1 MANRLQQANSNR
13 LSPLQL
19 ALLPPIL
26 LAGLSFLPRVSANP
40 RLVASFWGAA
50 AILLVF
56 LFLLRRQVIRAA
68 RQLQYDFLP
77 AKVHYIQGLM
87 QFCIYVYWGK
97 YWSPVY
103 HQAPLILAQLV
114 VVYGLDM
121 LVCWWRRDKWVL
133 GFGPFPI
140 ILSTNLF
147 LWYKDDWFF
156 LQFLMVAVG
165 VLFKEFVKWK
175 REGRVTHIFNPSG
188 IALSLFSIGLLIT
201 KTTSIT
207 WGEEIATTLQRPPH
221 IYLEIFLV
229 GLVVQALFSVT
240 LVTLWAAAALCI
252 LNLIYTH
259 WTGGYHFIDSTIPVS
274 VFVGLHLLVT
284 DPATSP
290 RTALGKI
297 LFGASYGAA
306 VFATYGALSWLG
318 APTFYDKLL
327 CVPVLNLCVQFFDWV
342 SHTLAKRLRVLN
354 SDWAWNPQRYNL
366 RHMAVWIALFAVIT
380 TTGFLSKGKDHPGSN
395 PAFWQQACAEQ
406 RWNGCK
412 TWLHTLNISCADDVA
427 SACLTLGQ
435 VLSDGRLAP
444 RDVSEAG
451 KSFGR
456 ACDLGLADGCTNL
469 VQAVRADTGNALL
482 EACNRRD
489 GASCFILGSLVFKG
503 SGVPQDAGRAV
514 SLFSQSCASGWP
526 RGCGR
531 LGESYLWGEGTAVD
545 PAKAIENFE
554 KACSGHHAASCF
566 NVAMMYRRG
575 MGGVKDEALA
585 QRRLRQACELGLRS
599 GCVQPDSGAAST
611 PPVADP

>member
-1 MANRLQQANSNR
+1 MGDRPEHRNANRPPS
-13 LSPLQL
+13 LQL
-19 ALLPPIL
+19 AFLSAIL

-40 RLVASFWGAA
+40 RLLASFWGAA
-50 AILLVF
+50 GILLVL
-56 LFLLRRQVIRAA
+56 LFLLRRQVIRAG
-68 RQLQYDFLP
+68 RKLHYEFVP
-77 AKVHYIQGLM
+77 AKVHYIQALM

-103 HQAPLILAQLV
+103 RHAPLILAQLV
-114 VVYGLDM
+114 FLYGLDM

-140 ILSTNLF
+140 VLSTNLF

-165 VLFKEFVKWK
+165 VFFKEFVKWE
-175 REGRVTHIFNPSG
+175 RQGRLTHIFNPSA
-188 IALSLFSIGLLIT
+188 IALSLFSLGLLIT

-207 WGEEIATTLQRPPH
+207 WGEEIATTLHRPPH

-240 LVTLWAAAALCI
+240 LVTLWAAAALCL

-259 WTGGYHFIDSTIPVS
+259 STGGYHFIDSTIPVS
-274 VFVGLHLLVT
+274 VFLGLHLLVT

-297 LFGASYGAA
+297 LFGASYGAG
-306 VFATYGALSWLG
+306 VFAMYGALSWLG

-327 CVPVLNLCVQFFDWV
+327 LVPVLNLCVQFFDRV
-342 SHTLAKRLRVLN
+342 SQALSKRLRVLN

-366 RHMAVWIALFAVIT
+366 VHMAVWISLFVVIT
-380 TTGFLSKGKDHPGSN
+380 ATGFLSKGKDHPGSN
-395 PAFWQQACAEQ
+395 PAFWQQACAEG

-412 TWLHTLNISCADDVA
+412 TWVHTLNVSCADDVA
-427 SACLTLGQ
+427 SACLMLGQ
-435 VLSDGRLAP
+435 VLSEGRLAP
-444 RDVSEAG
+444 RNASEAG

-456 ACDLGLADGCTNL
+456 ACDLGLPEGCASL
-469 VQAVRADTGNALL
+469 IDFVRADGGNALL
-482 EACNRRD
+482 QDCNRRD
-489 GASCFILGSLVFKG
+489 GASCFILGSLVNKG
-503 SGVPQDAGRAV
+503 LGVPQDLGRAV
-514 SLFSQSCASGWP
+514 SLFGQSCASGWP

-545 PAKAIENFE
+545 QAKAIESFE
-554 KACSGHHAASCF
+554 KACRGHYAASCYD
-566 NVAMMYRRG
+566 VALMYHRG
-575 MGGVKDEALA
+575 LGTTKSDALA
-585 QRRLRQACELGLRS
+585 RQFFRQACEQGLRLACLQND
-599 GCVQPDSGAAST
+599 GGAAAT
-611 PPVADP
+611 LAADP

>member
-1 MANRLQQANSNR
+1 MADRLEYSNPNRL
-13 LSPLQL
+13 PPFQL

-50 AILLVF
+50 GILLVF
-56 LFLLRRQVIRAA
+56 LFLLRRHVLRAGRKLHYEFVPA
-68 RQLQYDFLP
+68 R
-77 AKVHYIQGLM
+77 VHYIQALM
-87 QFCIYVYWGK
+87 QSCIYVYWGK
-97 YWSPVY
+97 YWSPVSQ
-103 HQAPLILAQLV
+103 QAPLVLAQLV
-114 VVYGLDM
+114 FLYGLDM

-175 REGRVTHIFNPSG
+175 REGRLTHIFNPSA
-188 IALSLFSIGLLIT
+188 IALSLFSLGLLIT

-207 WGEEIATTLQRPPH
+207 WGEEIATTLHRPPH

-252 LNLIYTH
+252 LNLVYTH
-259 WTGGYHFIDSTIPVS
+259 STGTYHFIDSMIPVS
-274 VFVGLHLLVT
+274 VFLGLHLLVT

-290 RTALGKI
+290 RTSLGKI

-306 VFATYGALSWLG
+306 VFAMYGALSWLG

-327 CVPVLNLCVQFFDWV
+327 CVPVLNLCVQFLDRV
-342 SHTLAKRLRVLN
+342 SHALSKRLQVFN
-354 SDWAWNPQRYNL
+354 SDWAWNPQRFNVA
-366 RHMAVWIALFAVIT
+366 HMAVWISLFAVIT

-395 PAFWQQACAEQ
+395 PAFWRQACAEG

-412 TWLHTLNISCADDVA
+412 TWVHTLNISCADDVA
-427 SACLTLGQ
+427 PACLTLGQ
-435 VLSDGRLAP
+435 VLSEGRIAP
-444 RDVSEAG
+444 RDVSEANKG
-451 KSFGR
+451 FGR
-456 ACDLGLADGCTNL
+456 ACDLGLPDGCTSL
-469 VQAVRADTGNALL
+469 MESVRADGGNALL
-482 EACNRRD
+482 QACNRRD
-489 GASCFILGSLVFKG
+489 GASCFILGSLVHKG
-503 SGVPQDAGRAV
+503 FGVPQDAGRSV
-514 SLFSQSCASGWP
+514 RLFGQSCANGWP

-545 PAKAIENFE
+545 QTKAIESFE
-554 KACSGHHAASCF
+554 KACSGHHAVSCF
-566 NVAMMYRRG
+566 NVAMMYHRG

-585 QRRLRQACELGLRS
+585 QQRFRQACELGLRP
-599 GCVQPDSGAAST
+599 GCERPESGAAPT
-611 PPVADP
+611 PVADP